1 MQLRSVSSTKQHTR
15 KKKKNVVTNSPYK
28 GKKKFEVLHT
38 HERENAFSERL
49 KYDNTCFKNL
59 LERCRLPFH
68 RALHMWAK
76 KNCVSS
82 RWANE
87 VRLGSSE
94 KMSRDSSNSP
104 AVHNLQRFRCSK
116 ERMWLTKGQHM
127 QEKLPH
133 RFAALSVREE
143 WHSTKS
149 SERLQSSDLLQVQDK
164 HCKLL
169 LFFFF
174 SFFLST
180 GLPCDIEEEKRVQ
193 HLHDKHTYCSKFK
206 KTDDA

>member
-1 MQLRSVSSTKQHTR
+1 MSSQIHLTR
-15 KKKKNVVTNSPYK
+15 

-94 KMSRDSSNSP
+94 KMSRDSRKSP

-149 SERLQSSDLLQVQDK
+149 SKRSQGSDLLQVQDK

-169 LFFFF
+169 LLFFFH
-174 SFFLST
+174 SFCQRASLVTLRKKKGYNIYTTSTHIAPSSRKLMMLSV
-180 GLPCDIEEEKRVQ
+180 G
-193 HLHDKHTYCSKFK
+193 SF
-206 KTDDA
+206 